1 MYSVYKVKLKTK
13 RTLEQVR
20 NQSVDFEYSEKGL
33 KNTLKYYN
41 LIDGLEVI
49 VVKFRGEYCLAN
61 YNEEDRKTIMKAHYL
76 LEQDEYTG
84 CYINEYERFK
94 KDWENGN
101 CDGEAS
107 MVFSDDEI
115 EIIEKLKGNDNV

>member
-1 MYSVYKVKLKTK
+1 MFNIYKVKIKTK

-41 LIDGLEVI
+41 LIDDLKVI
-49 VVKFRGEYCLAN
+49 VVKFGDEYCLAN
-61 YNEEDRKTIMKAHYL
+61 YNEEDRKIIMEAHYL

-101 CDGEAS
+101 CDGEAC

-115 EIIEKLKGNDNV
+115 EIIEKLREG

>member
-1 MYSVYKVKLKTK
+1 M
-13 RTLEQVR
+13 E
-20 NQSVDFEYSEKGL
+20 
-33 KNTLKYYN
+33 
-41 LIDGLEVI
+41 
-49 VVKFRGEYCLAN
+49 
-61 YNEEDRKTIMKAHYL
+61 AHYL

-101 CDGEAS
+101 CDGEAC

-115 EIIEKLKGNDNV
+115 EIIEKLREG

>member
-1 MYSVYKVKLKTK
+1 M
-13 RTLEQVR
+13 E
-20 NQSVDFEYSEKGL
+20 
-33 KNTLKYYN
+33 
-41 LIDGLEVI
+41 
-49 VVKFRGEYCLAN
+49 
-61 YNEEDRKTIMKAHYL
+61 AHYL

-101 CDGEAS
+101 CDGEAG

-115 EIIEKLKGNDNV
+115 EIIEKLREG

>member
-1 MYSVYKVKLKTK
+1 MFNIYKVKIKTK

-41 LIDGLEVI
+41 LIDDLKVI
-49 VVKFRGEYCLAN
+49 VVKFGDEYCLAN
-61 YNEEDRKTIMKAHYL
+61 YNEEDRKIIMEAHYL

-94 KDWENGN
+94 KDWENGE
-101 CDGEAS
+101 CGGEIG
-107 MVFSDDEI
+107 MMFSDDEV
-115 EIIEKLKGNDNV
+115 EIIEKLREG

>member
-1 MYSVYKVKLKTK
+1 MFNIYKVKIKTK

-41 LIDGLEVI
+41 LIDDLKVI
-49 VVKFRGEYCLAN
+49 VVKFGDEYCLAN
-61 YNEEDRKTIMKAHYL
+61 YNEEDRKIIMEAHYL

-101 CDGEAS
+101 CDGGAC

-115 EIIEKLKGNDNV
+115 EIIEKLREG

>member
-1 MYSVYKVKLKTK
+1 
-13 RTLEQVR
+13 Q
-20 NQSVDFEYSEKGL
+20 
-33 KNTLKYYN
+33 YYT
-41 LIDGLEVI
+41 LIDDLNVL
-49 VVKFRGEYCLAN
+49 VVKFGDAYCLAN
-61 YNEEDRKTIMKAHYL
+61 YNEEDRKIIMEAHYL

-101 CDGEAS
+101 CDGEAC

-115 EIIEKLKGNDNV
+115 EIIEKLREG

>member
-1 MYSVYKVKLKTK
+1 MFNIYKVKIKTK

-20 NQSVDFEYSEKGL
+20 NQSVDFGYSEKGL

-41 LIDGLEVI
+41 LIDDLKVI
-49 VVKFRGEYCLAN
+49 VVKFGDEYCLAN
-61 YNEEDRKTIMKAHYL
+61 YNEEDRKIIMEAHYL

-101 CDGEAS
+101 CDGEAC

-115 EIIEKLKGNDNV
+115 EIIEKLREG

>member
-1 MYSVYKVKLKTK
+1 MFNIYKVKLKTK

-41 LIDGLEVI
+41 LIDDLKVI
-49 VVKFRGEYCLAN
+49 VVKFGDEYCLAN
-61 YNEEDRKTIMKAHYL
+61 YNEEDRKIIMEAHYL

-101 CDGEAS
+101 CDGEAC

-115 EIIEKLKGNDNV
+115 EIIEKLREG

>member
-1 MYSVYKVKLKTK
+1 MFNIYKVKIKTK

-41 LIDGLEVI
+41 LIDDLKVI
-49 VVKFRGEYCLAN
+49 VVKFGDEYCLAN
-61 YNEEDRKTIMKAHYL
+61 YNEEDRKIIMEAHYL

-101 CDGEAS
+101 CDGEAC

-115 EIIEKLKGNDNV
+115 EIIDKLREG

>member
-1 MYSVYKVKLKTK
+1 MYSIYKVKLKTK

-20 NQSVDFEYSEKGL
+20 NQGVDIDYSEEGL

-49 VVKFRGEYCLAN
+49 VVKFADEYCLAN
-61 YNEEDRKTIMKAHYL
+61 YNEEDRKIIMEAHYL

-101 CDGEAS
+101 CDGEAC
-107 MVFSDDEI
+107 MVFLDDEV
-115 EIIEKLKGNDNV
+115 EIIEKLRGNDNV

>member
-1 MYSVYKVKLKTK
+1 MLSIYKVKLKTK

-20 NQSVDFEYSEKGL
+20 NQSVDFEYSEEGL
-33 KNTLKYYN
+33 KNALKYYN

-49 VVKFRGEYCLAN
+49 VVKIGDGYCLAN
-61 YNEEDRKTIMKAHYL
+61 YNEEDKKTIMEAHYL

-101 CDGEAS
+101 CDGEIG
-107 MVFSDDEI
+107 MMFSDDEV
-115 EIIEKLKGNDNV
+115 EIIEKLREG

>member
-1 MYSVYKVKLKTK
+1 MYSIYKVKLKTK

-20 NQSVDFEYSEKGL
+20 NQGVDLDYSEEGL

-49 VVKFRGEYCLAN
+49 VVKFA
-61 YNEEDRKTIMKAHYL
+61 
-76 LEQDEYTG
+76 DEYTG

-107 MVFSDDEI
+107 MVFSDDEV
-115 EIIEKLKGNDNV
+115 EIIEELRSK

>member
-1 MYSVYKVKLKTK
+1 MFNIYKVKLKTK

-41 LIDGLEVI
+41 LIDDLKVI
-49 VVKFRGEYCLAN
+49 VVKFGDEYCLAN
-61 YNEEDRKTIMKAHYL
+61 YNEEDRKIIMEAHYL

-94 KDWENGN
+94 KDWENGE
-101 CDGEAS
+101 CGGEIG
-107 MVFSDDEI
+107 MMFSDDEV
-115 EIIEKLKGNDNV
+115 EIIEKLREG

>member
-1 MYSVYKVKLKTK
+1 MTKYSIYKVKLKTK

-20 NQSVDFEYSEKGL
+20 NQSVDFEYSEEGL
-33 KNTLKYYN
+33 KDAFRYYN

-49 VVKFRGEYCLAN
+49 VVKFGDEYCLAN
-61 YNEEDRKTIMKAHYL
+61 FNEEDRKIIMEAHYL

-94 KDWENGN
+94 RDWENGN

-107 MVFSDDEI
+107 MVFSDDEV
-115 EIIEKLKGNDNV
+115 EIIEKLREG

>member
-1 MYSVYKVKLKTK
+1 MYSTYKVKLKTK

-20 NQSVDFEYSEKGL
+20 NQSVDFEYSEEGL
-33 KNTLKYYN
+33 KNTLRYYN
-41 LIDGLEVI
+41 LIDYLEVI
-49 VVKFRGEYCLAN
+49 VVKFGDEYCLVDCD
-61 YNEEDRKTIMKAHYL
+61 EEDEKTIMEAYYL

-84 CYINEYERFK
+84 CYINEYELFK

-101 CDGEAS
+101 YYGEAC

-115 EIIEKLKGNDNV
+115 EIIEKLREG

>member
-1 MYSVYKVKLKTK
+1 MFSIYKVKLKTK

-20 NQSVDFEYSEKGL
+20 NQSVDFEYSEEGL
-33 KNTLKYYN
+33 KDALRYYN

-49 VVKFRGEYCLAN
+49 VLKFADEYCLAN
-61 YNEEDRKTIMKAHYL
+61 FNEEDEKTIMEAHYL

-94 KDWENGN
+94 RDWENGS
-101 CDGEAS
+101 CDG
-107 MVFSDDEI
+107 
-115 EIIEKLKGNDNV
+115 KLVWYFQMMKLR

>member
-1 MYSVYKVKLKTK
+1 MLSIYKVKLKTK

-20 NQSVDFEYSEKGL
+20 NQSVDFDYSEEEL
-33 KNTLKYYN
+33 KNALRYYN

-49 VVKFRGEYCLAN
+49 VLKFRDEYCLAN
-61 YNEEDRKTIMKAHYL
+61 CDEKDVEKIRDAYYL
-76 LEQDEYTG
+76 LEQDKYFG

-94 KDWENGN
+94 KDWENGS

-115 EIIEKLKGNDNV
+115 EIIEKLREG

>member
-1 MYSVYKVKLKTK
+1 MFNIYKVKIKTK
-13 RTLEQVR
+13 RTLEQAR

-41 LIDGLEVI
+41 LIDDLKVI
-49 VVKFRGEYCLAN
+49 VVKFGDEYCLAN
-61 YNEEDRKTIMKAHYL
+61 YNEEDRKIIMEAHYL

-101 CDGEAS
+101 CDGEAC

-115 EIIEKLKGNDNV
+115 EIIEKLREG